1 MSKYEFDVILGYEE
15 EIKPRYRM
23 SCTQCKF
30 LGQYENYDLYF
41 HQEET
46 SSMFVALDDRQG
58 TIYRYP
64 IEAEK
69 ESKESPIGMAYYL
82 AKKRKLL

>member
-1 MSKYEFDVILGYEE
+1 VSKYEFDVILGYEE

-23 SCTQCKF
+23 TCIWCKF

-41 HQEET
+41 HREEP
-46 SSMFVALDDRQG
+46 SSLFVALANGQEN
-58 TIYRYP
+58 IYMYP
-64 IEAEK
+64 REAKK
-69 ESKESPIGMAYYL
+69 ESIESPIGMAYYL